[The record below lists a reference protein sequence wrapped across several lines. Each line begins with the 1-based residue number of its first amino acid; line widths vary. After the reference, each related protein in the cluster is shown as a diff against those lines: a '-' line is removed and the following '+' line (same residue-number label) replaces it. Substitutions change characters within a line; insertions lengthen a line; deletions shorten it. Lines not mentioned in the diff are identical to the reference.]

1 MLNHLPYMGEE
12 QAQDDVFLEELLN
25 NYDGRLHGNF
35 PFDFE
40 SHLTVELVDT
50 VHSKWETLP
59 NTEIVESPKSFH
71 YDCEGYH
78 QEKEAENRP
87 CGQVAVGNHNVIDRL
102 MCRTYA
108 SISFQ

>member
-1 MLNHLPYMGEE
+1 MGEE

-59 NTEIVESPKSFH
+59 NTEVVESPKSFH
-71 YDCEGYH
+71 CDRDCFDIRIYGRFK
-78 QEKEAENRP
+78 QTSGSLLRNEK
-87 CGQVAVGNHNVIDRL
+87 
-102 MCRTYA
+102 CRK
-108 SISFQ
+108 